1 MNSGGLSLMSV
12 TVTMMLVLEER
23 GGLPP
28 SVATTCVCVCVC
40 VCVSVLISMQT
51 CGDLLFDL
59 RDVYL

>member
-40 VCVSVLISMQT
+40 VHVWKYAQKRMIV
-51 CGDLLFDL
+51 
-59 RDVYL
+59 